1 MTAKSDVLRSF
12 DHSWNELRSV
22 IDSMSENEMLE
33 PGVVD
38 EWSVK
43 DLLGHIAFW
52 ANRAANTLTE
62 VSADRGDQVPGT
74 ESQAETDEWN
84 AREAAVRK
92 GKSLTN
98 LRKEFERAHDAAR
111 TALEAFPEEQLDQPF
126 KEGTVVFSFGADTFA
141 HYQEHASQIRTW
153 LRQMETTEA

>member
-1 MTAKSDVLRSF
+1 MTAKADVLRSL
-12 DHSWNELRSV
+12 DHSWNELHAV

-33 PGVVD
+33 PGVVE

-52 ANRAANTLTE
+52 ANRAANTLTDVE
-62 VSADRGDQVPGT
+62 AGRGDQVLGT

-84 AREAAVRK
+84 AREAEARK
-92 GKSLTN
+92 GKSLAEI
-98 LRKEFERAHDAAR
+98 REEFERAHQAAR
-111 TALEAFPEEQLDQPF
+111 AALEPFPEDKLDEPF
-126 KEGTVVFSFGADTFA
+126 KERNVVFSFGADTFA
-141 HYQEHASQIRTW
+141 HYQEHASQIKAW